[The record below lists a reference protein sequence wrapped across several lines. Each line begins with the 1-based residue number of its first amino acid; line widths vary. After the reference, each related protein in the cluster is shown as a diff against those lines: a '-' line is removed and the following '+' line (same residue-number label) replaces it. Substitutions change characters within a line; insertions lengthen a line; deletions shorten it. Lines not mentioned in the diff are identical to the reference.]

1 MVNYPSLLDEVIDF
15 LMAEIVK
22 PRITTTRSDFQ
33 AIILVIEILVVTFRR
48 EGYKIKQIFD
58 QKSTYSKKIIVFSNI

>member
-22 PRITTTRSDFQ
+22 PRITTTRSDFHTIQ
-33 AIILVIEILVVTFRR
+33 GGLLRFRASLLSYHGK
-48 EGYKIKQIFD
+48 EYLQLLDKEAD
-58 QKSTYSKKIIVFSNI
+58 